1 MEFNVEHIL
10 DCLDQFGKGELT
22 EEQLTNALTYDEKMF
37 LIMHQGLLE
46 VGNDAEEDFDVLNWL
61 GEEESFFMVVEVNE
75 NLCRQAESV
84 LEEIGVE
91 MPDAIESF
99 LKQLVETKQLPI
111 AVNDYHNFLKLPNK
125 ILLGNF

>member
-1 MEFNVEHIL
+1 MEINVEHIL

-22 EEQLTNALTYDEKMF
+22 EDQLTNALTYDEKMF
-37 LIMHQGLLE
+37 LIMHQGLLD
-46 VGNDAEEDFDVLNWL
+46 VGNDAEEFDVLNWL

-99 LKQLVETKQLPI
+99 LKQLVETKQLPVT
-111 AVNDYHNFLKLPNK
+111 VND
-125 ILLGNF
+125 

>member
-1 MEFNVEHIL
+1 
-10 DCLDQFGKGELT
+10 ELT

-46 VGNDAEEDFDVLNWL
+46 VGNDAKEDFDIPDWL

-75 NLCRQAESV
+75 SLCRQAESV

-91 MPDAIESF
+91 MPDAIEGF
-99 LKQLVETKQLPI
+99 LKQLVETKQLPVV
-111 AVNDYHNFLKLPNK
+111 VND
-125 ILLGNF
+125 